1 MKLPLGRFVPHPY
14 ITTRSNGF
22 YLSDDYRDYRQML
35 FNLFKML
42 NKAKQ
47 FARGYIL
54 TMTTHRER
62 FILYFLITHPNV
74 NN

>member
-1 MKLPLGRFVPHPY
+1 MLPLGR

-22 YLSDDYRDYRQML
+22 YLSDDYREYRQML

-54 TMTTHRER
+54 TMTT
-62 FILYFLITHPNV
+62 ITGNGLYFISLSHTQMSIIG
-74 NN
+74 